1 MDIKSLITAAES
13 NPDAVKLM
21 MTFFK
26 TYFEE
31 HKEES
36 LKLFKAIYTAIYGE
50 CFTPMLADEAVKGME
65 NVDGTRGGHWT
76 VEQSIQL
83 AQKAGIDF
91 NREHFNSYD
100 WYYVLNMAYSDL
112 KPLFGDNTDYYV
124 NYTKLW
130 LTDKDVPPGK
140 AFRYYVSV
148 VKNM

>member
-1 MDIKSLITAAES
+1 MDINSLITAAEN
-13 NPDAVKLM
+13 NPEAVKLM
-21 MTFFK
+21 MACFK
-26 TYFEE
+26 NYFEE

-36 LKLFKAIYTAIYGE
+36 LKLFKAIYIAVYGE

-65 NVDGTRGGHWT
+65 SYDGTKGGRWT
-76 VEQSIQL
+76 MEQCKDL

-91 NREHFNSYD
+91 SKEDFNIYD

-124 NYTKLW
+124 KYATLW
-130 LTDKDVPPGK
+130 LKDVDVPKGK